1 MKTLDMRKC
10 VADLVE
16 EDPEVKNIMKEL
28 GFKQITSKAALKFMG
43 KTMTIPK
50 GSAVKGIPMDKI
62 VKAFQDHGYEVIGL
76 EKEESES
83 DNTQVQKL
91 QALLKRLGEGED
103 LESVRADFVKEF
115 ESVSVHEIA
124 QAEQDMIDEGT
135 PVTDVQKLCDLH
147 SALFHGRTEAEI
159 WEEEEKEQEKT
170 TPAGQELPEGHP
182 VTTLKLENTALLQV
196 LDKTEQDL
204 QAGDAGN
211 VQADLEKLAK
221 VKTLYTR
228 KEQLI
233 MPLLSQMGITGPS
246 DVMWGVDDEIKEEAA
261 SLRDQVGPENL
272 SNLTGEIQALTARMR
287 EMIYKE
293 ENILFPLA
301 LEKFSDDQWVTIY
314 ADLPEMG
321 TSFVDA
327 YPKWQHGEAVL
338 QKRAEDKQ
346 EEIENG
352 ILHFPLGELT
362 MQQLRAILDL
372 LPIDITFIDEN
383 DINRFF
389 TNEGKVFSRPV
400 SALNRPVF
408 DCHPAAVKPIVKKLL
423 ADFKSGKRDS
433 MEVWTPNK
441 ETPTRVQYVAVRD
454 KEGKYL
460 GCMELV
466 ERFPQEMGKHF
477 H

>member
-170 TPAGQELPEGHP
+170 TPAGQELPEG
-182 VTTLKLENTALLQV
+182 
-196 LDKTEQDL
+196 
-204 QAGDAGN
+204 
-211 VQADLEKLAK
+211 
-221 VKTLYTR
+221 
-228 KEQLI
+228 
-233 MPLLSQMGITGPS
+233 
-246 DVMWGVDDEIKEEAA
+246 
-261 SLRDQVGPENL
+261 
-272 SNLTGEIQALTARMR
+272 
-287 EMIYKE
+287 
-293 ENILFPLA
+293 
-301 LEKFSDDQWVTIY
+301 
-314 ADLPEMG
+314 
-321 TSFVDA
+321 
-327 YPKWQHGEAVL
+327 
-338 QKRAEDKQ
+338 
-346 EEIENG
+346 
-352 ILHFPLGELT
+352 
-362 MQQLRAILDL
+362 
-372 LPIDITFIDEN
+372 
-383 DINRFF
+383 
-389 TNEGKVFSRPV
+389 
-400 SALNRPVF
+400 
-408 DCHPAAVKPIVKKLL
+408 
-423 ADFKSGKRDS
+423 
-433 MEVWTPNK
+433 
-441 ETPTRVQYVAVRD
+441 
-454 KEGKYL
+454 
-460 GCMELV
+460 
-466 ERFPQEMGKHF
+466 
-477 H
+477 